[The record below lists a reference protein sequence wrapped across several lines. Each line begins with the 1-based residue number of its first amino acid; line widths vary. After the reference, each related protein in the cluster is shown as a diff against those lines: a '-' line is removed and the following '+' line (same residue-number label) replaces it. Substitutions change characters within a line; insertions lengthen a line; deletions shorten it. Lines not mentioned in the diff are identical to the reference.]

1 VSKDYSE
8 FSGPKHKSVLAAQKV
23 FWQNTFESVLDFQNT
38 FEIYLLGQFIRSGEK
53 LFQRYIRKRLKSVI
67 ALDEEEK
74 IKIIILTNDTPFGRV
89 ASLSIFPCLESLGCW
104 IPHHQSDSCHPHGV
118 CLIVGDEGDVTV
130 SGFVLRPLGG
140 PGSPYFQ
147 SSSPCLNVGA
157 VS

>member
-1 VSKDYSE
+1 M
-8 FSGPKHKSVLAAQKV
+8 

-89 ASLSIFPCLESLGCW
+89 ASLSLSLPRIIGLLD
-104 IPHHQSDSCHPHGV
+104 P
-118 CLIVGDEGDVTV
+118 
-130 SGFVLRPLGG
+130 
-140 PGSPYFQ
+140 
-147 SSSPCLNVGA
+147 SSPVRLMASTLSLPDHACHLTN
-157 VS
+157 